1 MTLPGAACVSQ
12 RPIFSEKEP
21 DMRLRRFKP
30 VLFLLCLLVLLPL
43 CGCAKPVQEAAVLP
57 ELRIGASIY
66 APYFFRDADGGYS
79 GIDAQI
85 AQEACRRIGYT
96 AVFKEIALDDR
107 FSTLSAGN
115 VDCLWSCLSMQ
126 GRETEYL
133 WAGPY
138 LYAQRVVAVRADSEI
153 QTLDDLRDKRVSVQ
167 AGSTSESILLGKRN
181 ADIPELRQLTVF
193 STIGEVFTALRK
205 GYVDAAAGI
214 EGALLVYLNEYPG
227 AYRCLNMSIQ
237 TEPLG
242 VAFRQGSD
250 AALVSAIQ
258 DALDD
263 MREDGTIAGIVAAYG
278 LDVQKN
284 VYGGSTDANH
294 TAAETE

>member
-1 MTLPGAACVSQ
+1 
-12 RPIFSEKEP
+12 
-21 DMRLRRFKP
+21 MRLRRFKP

-96 AVFKEIALDDR
+96 AVFKEIELDNR
-107 FSTLSAGN
+107 FPTLASGS

-126 GRETEYL
+126 DREAEYL

-138 LYAQRVVAVRADSEI
+138 LYAQRVVAVRTDSEI
-153 QTLDDLRDKRVSVQ
+153 QTLDDLRNKRVSVQ

-205 GYVDAAAGI
+205 GYVDAAAGM

-250 AALVSAIQ
+250 EALVSALHE
-258 DALDD
+258 AL
-263 MREDGTIAGIVAAYG
+263 REMLADGTTAEIIASYG

>member
-1 MTLPGAACVSQ
+1 
-12 RPIFSEKEP
+12 
-21 DMRLRRFKP
+21 MRLHCLK
-30 VLFLLCLLVLLPL
+30 LTHLMLCLLALLML
-43 CGCAKPVQEAAVLP
+43 CGCAKPAQETAVLP

-107 FSTLSAGN
+107 FSTLAAGN

-126 GRETEYL
+126 GRETDYL

-138 LYAQRVVAVRADSEI
+138 LYAQRVVAVRASSDI
-153 QTLDDLRDKRVSVQ
+153 QTLDDLRNKRVSVQ
-167 AGSTSESILLGKRN
+167 AGSTSEAIILGNLN
-181 ADIPELRQLTVF
+181 ADFPELQQLTVL
-193 STIGEVFTALRK
+193 STVGEVFTALRK
-205 GYVDAAAGI
+205 GYVDAAAGM
-214 EGALLVYLNEYPG
+214 EGALRVYINESPD
-227 AYRCLNMSIQ
+227 AYRFLNMSIQ
-237 TEPLG
+237 SEPLG
-242 VAFRQGSD
+242 VAFRVTSD
-250 AALVSAIQ
+250 EALVSALQ

-263 MREDGTIAGIVAAYG
+263 MREDGTIAGIAAAYG
-278 LDVQKN
+278 LDTQKN

-294 TAAETE
+294 TPAETE